1 MCEDYPC
8 CGHTDGLGC
17 NYVSPTSKDMLA
29 DPARYHIGC
38 DHETGYCEYEDDDM
52 GEEEED

>member
-17 NYVSPTSKDMLA
+17 DYQPDMDA
-29 DPARYHIGC
+29 IYKSVAYMM
-38 DHETGYCEYEDDDM
+38 DDDYH
-52 GEEEED
+52 EWDI